1 MERYKLSNLP
11 NSLYYLPNFIT
22 IDEENQLISCVNNVP
37 KTRWVQLRNRRLQN
51 WGGQPQAKG
60 MIQTEDLPKW
70 LENLTERILQLG
82 ANSIYPDKFRFNH
95 CLVNEYEAGQGIMAH
110 TDGPVYHPIVTTVTL
125 QSHTVIEFYQPVVD
139 NEVRNREFE

>member
-51 WGGQPQAKG
+51 WGGQPQTKG

-125 QSHTVIEFYQPVVD
+125 QSHTVIEFYQPVAD

>member
-51 WGGQPQAKG
+51 WGGQPQTKG

-70 LENLTERILQLG
+70 LENLTEHILQLG

-125 QSHTVIEFYQPVVD
+125 QSHTVIEFYQPVAD

>member
-51 WGGQPQAKG
+51 WGGQPQTKG